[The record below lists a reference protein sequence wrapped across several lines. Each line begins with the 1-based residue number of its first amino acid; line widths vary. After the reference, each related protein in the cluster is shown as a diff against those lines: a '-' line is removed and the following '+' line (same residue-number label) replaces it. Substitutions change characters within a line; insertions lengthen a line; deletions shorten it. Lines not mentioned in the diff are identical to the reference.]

1 MTDAP
6 LDLKISVQIPE
17 DYVDA
22 LESYFYECDPNP
34 WVLIQKTAADP
45 YYLSG
50 YFNQEEECTQAIDAL
65 KKNFPELELT
75 FDKEKLIATEWQ
87 NAYKQYVKPWND
99 RSLHWVPLW
108 AKDNYSVPEGGI
120 SVYVDAGMAF
130 GTGCHET
137 TQLCASRLLDFY
149 LSDSPKGSI
158 TMVDAGCGSG
168 ILALSARAL
177 GFQSIRGFDN
187 DPDAIQVC
195 HDLLKHNPTLS
206 PIEFSVD
213 DLISGLPEDSVDF
226 LMANIQTNIL
236 IPFADPIIKSLHP
249 SAHLILSGILT
260 KELEALK
267 LHYLETF
274 NRLRPNSTIHIDSRE
289 KGEWSDLKIE
299 IIACESKKII

>member
-6 LDLKISVQIPE
+6 LDLKISMQIPDDQVE
-17 DYVDA
+17 V
-22 LESYFYECDPNP
+22 LESYFYECEANP

-45 YYLSG
+45 YFLNG
-50 YFNQEEECTQAIDAL
+50 YFSNEDDCAQAIAAL
-65 KKNFPELELT
+65 NKNFPQLKLA
-75 FDKEKLIATEWQ
+75 FSKETLVATEWQ

-99 RSLHWVPLW
+99 RLLHWVPLW
-108 AKDNYSVPEGGI
+108 SKATYTIPKEGI
-120 SVYVDAGMAF
+120 PVYLDAGMAF

-137 TQLCASRLLDFY
+137 TQLCASRLVDFY
-149 LSDSPKGSI
+149 LSDTSKENL
-158 TMVDAGCGSG
+158 TLVDAGCGSG

-195 HDLLKHNPTLS
+195 HDHLIHNSTLE
-206 PIEFSVD
+206 PIKFTVD
-213 DLISGLPEDSVDF
+213 DLISGLPEGSIDF

-236 IPFADPIIKSLHP
+236 IPFAEPILKSLRA

-260 KELEALK
+260 KEIEELK
-267 LHYLETF
+267 LHYAKKL
-274 NRLRPNSTIHIDSRE
+274 NSLRPNASFLIDSRE

-299 IIACESKKII
+299 IIACESEKII